1 GDYTLYSALP
11 APNKKQMITAGT
23 RVKISAFEQVYTE
36 VALSDADVNLFSNID
51 RKDDKGF
58 AVKSG
63 IVSNRELKSLDGY
76 KLNSL
81 AELEYNSATFSFI
94 DRYRDIEFD
103 RDWSL
108 PQQDMDIAAAEKLF
122 TAQVEAIKD
131 SENVVAY

>member
-1 GDYTLYSALP
+1 IYEYVAPINGVPQGDYTFHSVLP

-23 RVKISAFEQVYTE
+23 RIKVSAFEQVYTE
-36 VALSDADVNLFSNID
+36 VALSDTDVNLFSDAD
-51 RKDDKGF
+51 RSEDKGF

-63 IVSNRELKSLDGY
+63 VVSNRELKSLEGY

-108 PQQDMDIAAAEKLF
+108 PQQD
-122 TAQVEAIKD
+122 
-131 SENVVAY
+131 